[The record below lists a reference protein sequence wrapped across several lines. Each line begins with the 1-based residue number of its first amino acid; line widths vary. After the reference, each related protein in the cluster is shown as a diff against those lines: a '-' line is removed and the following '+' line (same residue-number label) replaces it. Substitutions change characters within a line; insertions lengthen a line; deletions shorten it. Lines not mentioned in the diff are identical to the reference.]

1 MMAVIIKRIIGRV
14 TAFARAETGQS
25 AVIVALLMTVIC
37 GFAALA
43 IDLGYGYYQKNDL
56 QTAADAAALAAAS
69 QLPKM
74 TNSEARST
82 ARKYAIKNLNSPS
95 ECTIEAYVTRSLG
108 EVEVK
113 ISQPA
118 KNFFSG
124 VIGVG
129 DRTVRARAV
138 GKYNSQWA
146 GEVLPFLN
154 LDANYQP
161 GTEMT
166 VWDKVFSG
174 DFESIDNYE
183 IVNEDDPDTIYFKID
198 YMNGVELKKGKVATI
213 KQEIGWI
220 YNQKREH
227 VYILS
232 ISQEVYNSGRVMLVD
247 GKYRPLNKLKN
258 NDVVDPSQLVLVECK
273 FWFYSETQKLLILHS
288 EAVYDFMSGELPENY
303 ECPGKVAAKLVE

>member
-1 MMAVIIKRIIGRV
+1 MMAVIIKRIIGRG

-138 GKYNSQWA
+138 GKYN
-146 GEVLPFLN
+146 
-154 LDANYQP
+154 
-161 GTEMT
+161 
-166 VWDKVFSG
+166 
-174 DFESIDNYE
+174 
-183 IVNEDDPDTIYFKID
+183 
-198 YMNGVELKKGKVATI
+198 
-213 KQEIGWI
+213 
-220 YNQKREH
+220 
-227 VYILS
+227 
-232 ISQEVYNSGRVMLVD
+232 
-247 GKYRPLNKLKN
+247 
-258 NDVVDPSQLVLVECK
+258 
-273 FWFYSETQKLLILHS
+273 
-288 EAVYDFMSGELPENY
+288 
-303 ECPGKVAAKLVE
+303 